1 MFGSTYL
8 SDFWNNGRH
17 RRGQNIDI
25 AAIAGTHTEKMMTK
39 QNQQASRQ
47 PAQLPRTAKSTGPS
61 QARPHHAP
69 KPSGPKPTAPRPQGS
84 THEPVRPRDLKPHP
98 HRGPTTTL
106 RSPERPA
113 VKTPITKEDVKR
125 IQQITALKN
134 GGHQADWTKDLQSI
148 ADKREA
154 HVAQSP
160 KQSGADKG
168 AGNGSGGK
176 KKT

>member
-1 MFGSTYL
+1 VFGSTYL
-8 SDFWNNGRH
+8 SDFWNNGRR
-17 RRGQNIDI
+17 RRGQNVDI
-25 AAIAGTHTEKMMTK
+25 AAITGTHTEKMMTK
-39 QNQQASRQ
+39 QNQQAGRQ
-47 PAQLPRTAKSTGPS
+47 PAQLPRAARFTGPS

-69 KPSGPKPTAPRPQGS
+69 KPSGPKPPAPRPQGP
-84 THEPVRPRDLKPHP
+84 TPEPARPQDLKPHP
-98 HRGPTTTL
+98 HRGPTTPL

-154 HVAQSP
+154 QVAQAS
-160 KQSGADKG
+160 KQSGAGKG